1 MVNDAQKI
9 AEKLGMDLKL
19 QHPDPTG
26 HTGKGERIE
35 TWNIGDWI
43 IRKRCKAT
51 IILDQK

>member
-19 QHPDPTG
+19 QHPDPAG
-26 HTGKGERIE
+26 HTGEGEKIE
-35 TWNIGDWI
+35 TRKIRDWI